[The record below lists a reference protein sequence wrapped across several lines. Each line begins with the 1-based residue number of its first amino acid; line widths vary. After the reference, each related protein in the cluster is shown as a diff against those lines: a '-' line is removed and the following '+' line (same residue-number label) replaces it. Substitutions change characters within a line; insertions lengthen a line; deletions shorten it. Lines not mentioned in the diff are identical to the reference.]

1 MEVLANPFK
10 LFKRTPFLWGVR
22 SWFKYTFNKD
32 HLAVMKEAY
41 KGRPYDYEYLTQLE
55 YAKIKEMV
63 DYHDKAR
70 FFVGVEHIIRD
81 MKICLSLLDIV
92 MGKRSTFHYD
102 GDIVFAPIPEE
113 EMKEKGYE
121 EGTME
126 LKKTKDFRYH
136 CDVYV
141 NTKNVSRFV
150 GNKKLEEYY
159 VKYPHELYELKARTL
174 YHKIRAERE
183 AEWWD

>member
-1 MEVLANPFK
+1 MKVFANPFT
-10 LFKRTPFLWGVR
+10 LFKKTPLLWGVR
-22 SWFKYTFNKD
+22 SWFKYTFDKD
-32 HLAVMKEAY
+32 HIALMKEAY
-41 KGRPYDYEYLTQLE
+41 NGRPYDHEYLTQLE

-63 DYHDKAR
+63 NYHERAR
-70 FFVGVEHIIRD
+70 FFVGVERIIRD
-81 MKICLSLLDIV
+81 MKICLSLLDIM
-92 MGKRSTFHYD
+92 MGKRNTFHYD
-102 GDIVFAPIPEE
+102 GDILFVPVPEE
-113 EMKEKGYE
+113 ERKEDWYE
-121 EGTME
+121 EGAME
-126 LKKTKDFRYH
+126 LKKSPDFRYH

>member
-1 MEVLANPFK
+1 MEVLANPLT
-10 LFKRTPFLWGVR
+10 LFKEASWFSSVR
-22 SWFKYTFNKD
+22 SWFKYTFDKN
-32 HLAVMKEAY
+32 HIALMKEAY
-41 KGRPYDYEYLTQLE
+41 KGRPYDHGYLTQLE

-63 DYHDKAR
+63 EYHEKR
-70 FFVGVEHIIRD
+70 NFFVGVEYVIRD

-102 GDIVFAPIPEE
+102 GNIVFVPIPEE

-126 LKKTKDFRYH
+126 LKKTPDFRYH

-141 NTKNVSRFV
+141 NTRNVSRFT
-150 GNKKLEEYY
+150 GKKYEDFY
-159 VKYPHELYELKARTL
+159 VKHPHELYELKARTL
-174 YHKIRAERE
+174 YHKIRAEHE

>member
-1 MEVLANPFK
+1 MKVFANPFT
-10 LFKRTPFLWGVR
+10 LFKKTNWFWGVR
-22 SWFKYTFNKD
+22 SWFKYTFDKA
-32 HLAVMKEAY
+32 HLALIKEAY
-41 KGRPYDYEYLTQLE
+41 KGRPYDDSYLTQLE
-55 YAKIKEMV
+55 YLKIKEMEK
-63 DYHDKAR
+63 YHEKTM
-70 FFVGVEHIIRD
+70 FFVGVERIIRD
-81 MKICLSLLDIV
+81 MKICLSLLEI
-92 MGKRSTFHYD
+92 MRGMRNTFHYD

-113 EMKEKGYE
+113 ERKEEGYE

-126 LKKTKDFRYH
+126 LKKSPDFRYH

-159 VKYPHELYELKARTL
+159 VKYPHELYELKARTI

-183 AEWWD
+183 AELWD

>member
-1 MEVLANPFK
+1 
-10 LFKRTPFLWGVR
+10 
-22 SWFKYTFNKD
+22 
-32 HLAVMKEAY
+32 
-41 KGRPYDYEYLTQLE
+41 
-55 YAKIKEMV
+55 
-63 DYHDKAR
+63 
-70 FFVGVEHIIRD
+70 
-81 MKICLSLLDIV
+81 

-102 GDIVFAPIPEE
+102 GDIVFVPVPEE

-126 LKKTKDFRYH
+126 LKKSKDFRYH